1 MTARQFT
8 AKLRDV
14 IKNEIR
20 NEQELTQPPERMLCR
35 VGAFREF
42 LETIDDIEEY
52 YCMELPK

>member
-20 NEQELTQPPERMLCR
+20 NEQELTQPHERMSLR

-42 LETIDDIEEY
+42 LETLNYMEEY
-52 YCMELPK
+52 YSKEIDE